1 MVISGGQAVFAV
13 VAKDAAS
20 KPLKNVGKSF
30 GTLKRNGVTAFKA
43 IAGASIA
50 AAGAIAAFT
59 GSAIKGAIEDER
71 SNILLT
77 AALKARGFELD
88 KLLPKIEEQIVAARR
103 LGQSD
108 DEVRAG
114 LEIGSRYFK
123 NQERLLKANSL
134 AATISSATGEDMAT
148 VMGKI
153 GKAANGQT
161 RGLAALIGPIEK
173 GAKFTDIYR
182 QANEK
187 FAGVAD
193 ALANSTSGKILAA
206 QEEFNE
212 AMDDF
217 GTKFLPEVNKVLRFV
232 TEKAFPAFQQV
243 LEEIAPVIKDIFENY
258 VAPLAGSIGEL
269 FKVLNNADFSILDL
283 ALAPIKFTFEALKI
297 AIDAIVAG
305 IKFIQGTPA
314 QKVAFAAAAGSAA
327 GSTTFGL
334 GATTGGGGP
343 MTGGTSS
350 YLQTSVNFSIGTQ
363 NQDKLVSESLI
374 RQGSGRRTSYGP

>member
-1 MVISGGQAVFAV
+1 MVTSGGQAVFAV
-13 VAKDAAS
+13 VAKDSAS
-20 KPLKNVGKSF
+20 KTLKGVGKSF
-30 GTLKRNGVTAFKA
+30 GTLRRTGVTAFKA
-43 IAGASIA
+43 IAGASVA

-71 SNILLT
+71 SNILL
-77 AALKARGFELD
+77 ASALKARGFELD
-88 KLLPKIEEQIVAARR
+88 KILPKIEEQIDAARR

-114 LEIGSRYFK
+114 LEVGSRYFK
-123 NQERLLKANSL
+123 NQEKLLKANAL
-134 AATISSATGEDMAT
+134 AATISSVTGEDMAT

-232 TEKAFPAFQQV
+232 TEQAFPAFQRV
-243 LEEIAPVIKDIFENY
+243 LEVVAPIVKDFFENY
-258 VAPLAGSIGEL
+258 IVPLAKSIGDL
-269 FKVLNNADFSILDL
+269 FAVLNNADFSIIEVV
-283 ALAPIKFTFEALKI
+283 LAPAKVFFEALKI

-305 IKFIQGTPA
+305 IKFIQGTPS
-314 QKVAFAAAAGSAA
+314 QKLAFAAAAGSAA

-334 GATTGGGGP
+334 GTTVGGGGP

-350 YLQTSVNFSIGTQ
+350 YLQTSVQFNVGTQ
-363 NQDKLVSESLI
+363 KQDQIVEGALNRAGYE
-374 RQGSGRRTSYGP
+374 RRYP